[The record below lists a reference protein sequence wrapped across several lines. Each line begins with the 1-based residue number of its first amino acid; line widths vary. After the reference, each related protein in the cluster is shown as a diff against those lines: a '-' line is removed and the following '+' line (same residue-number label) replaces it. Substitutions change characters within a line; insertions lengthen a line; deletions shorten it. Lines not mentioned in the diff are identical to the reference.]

1 MEANLEADELPAG
14 TPDMDAWA
22 MGDAVAH
29 KLVRLAQSRWSGLSR
44 SVTPAGP
51 VAGGVAGIPWV
62 QVEFVAGRRVRS
74 LCPLCARPIT

>member
-1 MEANLEADELPAG
+1 MSSDSGTQRGTASIPWAPGMEANLEADELPAG

-29 KLVRLAQSRWSGLSR
+29 KLVRQAQSRWSSLSR

-51 VAGGVAGIPWV
+51 VAGGVAGIP
-62 QVEFVAGRRVRS
+62 
-74 LCPLCARPIT
+74 